1 VTSLPNSMI
10 HKKLVAPTG
19 TRRLRGRVLG
29 IAAAALVV
37 ALMAYG
43 ERWQLEDAPKP
54 ALECAVAVSVAH
66 ALDGIS
72 LDN

>member
-1 VTSLPNSMI
+1 MASLPNSMM
-10 HKKLVAPTG
+10 HKRPVVTTKG
-19 TRRLRGRVLG
+19 QRLRGRALG

-43 ERWQLEDAPKP
+43 ERWQLEDAPTP
-54 ALECAVAVSVAH
+54 PLECAAASVAH

-72 LDN
+72 LED

>member
-1 VTSLPNSMI
+1 VASLPNSMM
-10 HKKLVAPTG
+10 HNEPAAMTRG
-19 TRRLRGRVLG
+19 RRLRGRLIG
-29 IAAAALVV
+29 IAAAALVL
-37 ALMAYG
+37 ALMVYG

-66 ALDGIS
+66 ALDEIS

>member
-1 VTSLPNSMI
+1 MMHNKPVVT
-10 HKKLVAPTG
+10 TRG
-19 TRRLRGRVLG
+19 RRLRGRLVG

-43 ERWQLEDAPKP
+43 ERWQLEDAPTP
-54 ALECAVAVSVAH
+54 ALECAAASVAH
-66 ALDGIS
+66 ALDEIS

>member
-1 VTSLPNSMI
+1 MMHKRAVVT
-10 HKKLVAPTG
+10 TRG
-19 TRRLRGRVLG
+19 RRLRGRALG

-43 ERWQLEDAPKP
+43 ERWQLQDAPTP
-54 ALECAVAVSVAH
+54 PLECAVAVGVAH

>member
-1 VTSLPNSMI
+1 MMHDKPA
-10 HKKLVAPTG
+10 APTG
-19 TRRLRGRVLG
+19 RRRLRGRALG

-43 ERWQLEDAPKP
+43 ERWQLEDAPTP
-54 ALECAVAVSVAH
+54 PLECAAASVAH

-72 LDN
+72 LED